1 MLHVRGLDHGSQPYV
16 SLLARTGRA
25 SLPCMKATSRHTQRA
40 AQRTHRVVFLLRLDP
55 GVPRAG
61 VLAKYASAFFR
72 ISSSC
77 SARANAWRS
86 RINSACSSRSEEHTY
101 ELQSLM
107 RTSYAVFCLQK
118 KT

>member
-77 SARANAWRS
+77 SARA
-86 RINSACSSRSEEHTY
+86 RSEEHTS

-107 RTSYAVFCLQK
+107 RISYAV
-118 KT
+118 

>member
-1 MLHVRGLDHGSQPYV
+1 
-16 SLLARTGRA
+16 
-25 SLPCMKATSRHTQRA
+25 MKATSRHTQRA

-77 SARANAWRS
+77 SDRANAWRS
-86 RINSACSSRSEEHTY
+86 RINSACSSERRDRTRVQQGTSVRVRLDLGGHRIIKKKHT
-101 ELQSLM
+101 SLLYL
-107 RTSYAVFCLQK
+107 T
-118 KT
+118 